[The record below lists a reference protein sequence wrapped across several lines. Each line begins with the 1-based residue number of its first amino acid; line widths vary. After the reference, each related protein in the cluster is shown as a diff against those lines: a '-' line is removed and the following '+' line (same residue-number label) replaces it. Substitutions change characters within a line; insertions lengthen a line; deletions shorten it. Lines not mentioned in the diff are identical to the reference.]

1 MYIICTRHRIRMEC
15 PFDSF
20 KISRALRVPQKI
32 NKFPEEFNHIN
43 VWSLVHKTR
52 TSNAAR
58 KEYHQ
63 IQVWCPFSFSY
74 TAFYIQK
81 GHTNHIKRAVVCFVQ
96 SCTLC
101 SHEHERC
108 TSIHSSCG
116 SITFAQHSHK
126 KSILRSWSGIFKHF
140 EWVTFFHYPHAF
152 MAFGHTLADHM
163 LNDKVMENCVIV
175 TSCSESISCII
186 HTSHSLLFTLKQLTA
201 RHNNVEYSS
210 VRTTNTFLRA
220 TKNIWWK

>member
-1 MYIICTRHRIRMEC
+1 M
-15 PFDSF
+15 
-20 KISRALRVPQKI
+20 
-32 NKFPEEFNHIN
+32 
-43 VWSLVHKTR
+43 
-52 TSNAAR
+52 
-58 KEYHQ
+58 
-63 IQVWCPFSFSY
+63 
-74 TAFYIQK
+74 
-81 GHTNHIKRAVVCFVQ
+81 Q

-101 SHEHERC
+101 SHEHECC

-140 EWVTFFHYPHAF
+140 EWVTFFIIRMHLWHSD
-152 MAFGHTLADHM
+152 TLLPTLDHM

-186 HTSHSLLFTLKQLTA
+186 HTSHSLLFSLKQLTA

-220 TKNIWWK
+220 TKIFDENNVVSRYMKYSRWLYLHIIPSFQKIGVRIL

>member
-1 MYIICTRHRIRMEC
+1 M
-15 PFDSF
+15 
-20 KISRALRVPQKI
+20 
-32 NKFPEEFNHIN
+32 
-43 VWSLVHKTR
+43 
-52 TSNAAR
+52 
-58 KEYHQ
+58 
-63 IQVWCPFSFSY
+63 
-74 TAFYIQK
+74 
-81 GHTNHIKRAVVCFVQ
+81 Q

-108 TSIHSSCG
+108 TSIQ
-116 SITFAQHSHK
+116 ITFAQHSHK

-186 HTSHSLLFTLKQLTA
+186 HTSHSLLFSLKQLTA

-220 TKNIWWK
+220 TKIFDENNVVSRYMKYSRWLYLHIIPSFQKIAVRIL